1 MILAKRERTGEAVT
15 AFQNAI
21 QVDATYGPAY
31 LRLAEALDRIGRPAE
46 AWSAG
51 EQAYDRGEDVAPA
64 LWQQLT
70 EKVPSAPP
78 LPPPCADAA
87 GAMID
92 LDRRI
97 AATSPGSA
105 SACRPIWSIRGGPE
119 SAGSGASYRWSSGSA
134 GRGASSARRCA
145 APRARSSSTA
155 TC

>member
-15 AFQNAI
+15 AFQNVI
-21 QVDATYGPAY
+21 QVDATHGPAY

-78 LPPPCADAA
+78 RS
-87 GAMID
+87 
-92 LDRRI
+92 RR
-97 AATSPGSA
+97 
-105 SACRPIWSIRGGPE
+105 
-119 SAGSGASYRWSSGSA
+119 
-134 GRGASSARRCA
+134 
-145 APRARSSSTA
+145 RARTRPA
-155 TC
+155 P